1 MWKNVY
7 YFLGDLGCNETKRKL
22 LVFDLQICII
32 ICVTH
37 SIGQRYFRHCVRVCV
52 VCVRG
57 VCVHTCACVCK
68 CNTIQYNEDAL
79 HYIIHTVQV
88 IR

>member
-37 SIGQRYFRHCVRVCV
+37 SIGQCVCVCVCVCVRVRACAHMH
-52 VCVRG
+52 VCVNAI
-57 VCVHTCACVCK
+57 HY
-68 CNTIQYNEDAL
+68 NTMKMYHI
-79 HYIIHTVQV
+79 T
-88 IR
+88 